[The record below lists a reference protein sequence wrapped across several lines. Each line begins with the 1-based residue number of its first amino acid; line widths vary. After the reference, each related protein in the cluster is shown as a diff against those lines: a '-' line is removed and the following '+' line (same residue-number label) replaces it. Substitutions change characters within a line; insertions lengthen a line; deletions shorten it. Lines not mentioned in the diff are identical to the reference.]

1 MGGHVH
7 REGKAPQSAHLV
19 RCPLVQGRKQSTNEA
34 TAEICR
40 IQTSCRRRRHAAT
53 AATAAGGSDAGAGRG
68 CKRGHHCV
76 QLWGRLCAEDLR
88 CMYKIQ

>member
-19 RCPLVQGRKQSTNEA
+19 RCPLVQGGKQTTNA
-34 TAEICR
+34 TPDANCR
-40 IQTSCRRRRHAAT
+40 IQTLCRRRRHAAT

-68 CKRGHHCV
+68 CKRGHPCV

-88 CMYKIQ
+88 SM